1 MKDITSNFQ
10 NVASKLEKP
19 SMVDTDMGTKRAL
32 KVSKSIGEC
41 YSFESSNLFE
51 DMYEKEGAVTGTV
64 PYPKRPLRKS
74 LSEGVKII
82 YFDKYIYNFL
92 NKL

>member
-1 MKDITSNFQ
+1 
-10 NVASKLEKP
+10 
-19 SMVDTDMGTKRAL
+19 MVDTDMGTKRAL

-92 NKL
+92 NKGVNKDFLR